1 MKRLFFSTL
10 ALLFTVM
17 TSYAQTTNGVEMA
30 DEMRSSGKIYV
41 VVAVVAVIL
50 IGLLFYLFTM
60 DRRLKKM
67 ENQD

>member
-67 ENQD
+67 ENRD

>member
-17 TSYAQTTNGVEMA
+17 TSYAQTTNDVEMA

-67 ENQD
+67 ENRD

>member
-1 MKRLFFSTL
+1 MKRLFFS
-10 ALLFTVM
+10 ALSLFFMVM
-17 TSYAQTTNGVEMA
+17 TSFAQTANEVEMA
-30 DEMRSSGKIYV
+30 DDMRSSGKIYV

-67 ENQD
+67 ENRH